1 MKIELA
7 GHYGYRRLLRSAVP
21 SMLMMIIGSMYSII
35 DGLFVSNCVGLTPF
49 AALNIIWPAIMVVGA
64 MGLMIGTGGS
74 AIISMLLGQRNLEKA
89 NETFTSLV
97 VFTIILAVLFATP
110 MFIFMPQ
117 IAELLGANTP
127 ELLHNGVI
135 YGRICAAGMPA
146 FMLQMAFQSFFM
158 AAEKPELG
166 TKLSLASGLTNISFD
181 AIFILG
187 FGWGLAGAA
196 LATVL
201 GFCTTAFFAIWYFT
215 KKRKANE
222 LRFTRVK
229 FDRHILIHTCTN
241 GSSEYIGNIA
251 FCILSMC
258 YNLQLIKLY
267 GEAGVAAYSVIMYIG
282 YVFSAIFIG
291 YNLTVTP
298 VIGFNYGA
306 GNREELKSLLN
317 KSIHLTLG
325 IGLCFVVIAQLIAK
339 PAALLFVSD
348 NPFAIELTTKAQRIY
363 MLSFLIAGVN
373 MFTSAW
379 FTGLGNGYI
388 SAVAA
393 FCRSLVF
400 ELGAVF
406 LIPALFGADSIWFS
420 VIIAEACTLC
430 LCIFLLHKFR
440 LERYL

>member
-7 GHYGYRRLLRSAVP
+7 GHYGYRRLLKSAIP
-21 SMLMMIIGSMYSII
+21 SMLMMVIGSMYSII

-49 AALNIIWPAIMVVGA
+49 AALNIVWPAVMVVGA

-97 VFTIILAVLFATP
+97 AFTVLLAVLFATP

-117 IAELLGANTP
+117 IAALLGANTP
-127 ELLHNGVI
+127 ELLHNGVV

-166 TKLSLASGLTNISFD
+166 TKLSIASGLTNIGFD
-181 AIFILG
+181 AFFILVC
-187 FGWGLAGAA
+187 GWGLAGAA

-201 GFCTTAFFAIWYFT
+201 GFCATAFYALWYFA
-215 KKRKANE
+215 KKRKPNE
-222 LRFTRVK
+222 LRFTRIN
-229 FDRHILIHTCTN
+229 FDKRILVRTCTN

-251 FCILSMC
+251 FSIVSIC
-258 YNLQLIKLY
+258 YNLQLIKFY

-282 YVFSAIFIG
+282 YIFSAIFIG
-291 YNLTVTP
+291 YNLTVGP

-306 GNREELKSLLN
+306 GNRSELHSLLN
-317 KSIHLTLG
+317 KSIKLMLC
-325 IGLCFVVIAQLIAK
+325 IGACFVVVAQLIAK
-339 PAALLFVSD
+339 PAAMIFISGD
-348 NPFAIELTTKAQRIY
+348 PYAMELTIKAQRIY

-388 SAVAA
+388 SAISA

-406 LIPALFGADSIWFS
+406 LLPALFGADGIWFS
-420 VIIAEACTLC
+420 VIVAETCALC
-430 LCIFLLHKFR
+430 LCIFLLRHFR
-440 LERYL
+440 LER

>member
-7 GHYGYRRLLRSAVP
+7 GHYGYRRLLKSAVP
-21 SMLMMIIGSMYSII
+21 SMLMMVIGSMYSII

-49 AALNIIWPAIMVVGA
+49 AALNIVWPAVMVIGA

-97 VFTIILAVLFATP
+97 AFTIILAVACATP

-127 ELLHNGVI
+127 ELLQNGVV
-135 YGRICAAGMPA
+135 YGRICIAGMPA

-166 TKLSLASGLTNISFD
+166 TKLSIASGLTNIGFD
-181 AIFILG
+181 AFFILVC
-187 FGWGLAGAA
+187 GWGLAGAA

-201 GFCTTAFFAIWYFT
+201 GFCTTSFYALWYFA
-215 KKRKANE
+215 KKRKDNE

-229 FDRHILIHTCTN
+229 FDKRILLHTCTN

-251 FCILSMC
+251 FSIVCIC
-258 YNLQLIKLY
+258 YNLQLIKFY

-282 YVFSAIFIG
+282 YIFSAIFIG
-291 YNLTVTP
+291 YNLTVGP
-298 VIGFNYGA
+298 VIGFNFGA
-306 GNREELKSLLN
+306 GNREELHSLLS
-317 KSIHLTLG
+317 KSIHLMLG
-325 IGLCFVVIAQLIAK
+325 IGLCFVVVAQLIAK
-339 PAALLFVSD
+339 PAALIFVHND
-348 NPFAIELTTKAQRIY
+348 PYAVALTVKAQRIY

-388 SAVAA
+388 SAISA

-400 ELGAVF
+400 ELSAVF
-406 LIPALFGADSIWFS
+406 LLPAIFGADGIWFS
-420 VIIAEACTLC
+420 VIVAEACALC
-430 LCIFLLHKFR
+430 LCVFLLSKFR